1 MHLRT
6 SAILALS
13 ALSLGACISQP
24 NSAPITSPVKD
35 RVYYFQ
41 HLDEA
46 KTKKEQCLKDDVF
59 KKAGVDMENVDG
71 RQMIAAYPD
80 DLLMLN
86 PDNTELLPCFA
97 AWTAVDSAESFHEW
111 QKENAEKEALNQKI
125 EKQAMQ
131 FKTEWE
137 KKYAEEDWKTFYSKA
152 LHQESVHSINTDSSL
167 EEQAKREAIDRI
179 FADKAAPL
187 LNELKTKNIE
197 TLTKEIPQ
205 SCQKEA
211 WDHIPLCKAY
221 YHVLKEKFSEKTLF
235 ELVQTELGYSDGK
248 HIPTPILTAAYRA
261 ATEADWK
268 NIEKTLMSD
277 HSKLDAEYRQCFKQ
291 LKDKVAVTQVDES
304 EHEDSSYYY
313 VFYPECAIANRV
325 MEQLELPINL
335 SKAVDR
341 EILIKQI
348 KQNLKKKEGER
359 PEWERLEKSP
369 EVAKIKEILAQKYAQ
384 IPWQDFESIM
394 KEDHSRMVTD
404 ALGTE
409 EREPVLID
417 IALGQVLADKTKSL
431 EDELQKKSI
440 DELIA
445 EEAEH
450 CSNGKASINWVKGV
464 SCQIHIRVLF
474 KKFQDQT
481 VEELSISEAK
491 YEEEFPRIGMFYRL
505 VLQEKKQKQYSEWM
519 KDNAKREAVYRQ
531 CLKNISGIIQ
541 ESDVSE
547 EDNGFSY
554 VSRDPVCKNI
564 RGAVFFDGERI
575 DFFIDTL
582 LNKKRFQQASSVKQ
596 N

>member
-1 MHLRT
+1 
-6 SAILALS
+6 
-13 ALSLGACISQP
+13 
-24 NSAPITSPVKD
+24 
-35 RVYYFQ
+35 
-41 HLDEA
+41 
-46 KTKKEQCLKDDVF
+46 
-59 KKAGVDMENVDG
+59 
-71 RQMIAAYPD
+71 
-80 DLLMLN
+80 
-86 PDNTELLPCFA
+86 
-97 AWTAVDSAESFHEW
+97 
-111 QKENAEKEALNQKI
+111 
-125 EKQAMQ
+125 
-131 FKTEWE
+131 
-137 KKYAEEDWKTFYSKA
+137 
-152 LHQESVHSINTDSSL
+152 
-167 EEQAKREAIDRI
+167 
-179 FADKAAPL
+179 
-187 LNELKTKNIE
+187 
-197 TLTKEIPQ
+197 
-205 SCQKEA
+205 
-211 WDHIPLCKAY
+211 
-221 YHVLKEKFSEKTLF
+221 
-235 ELVQTELGYSDGK
+235 
-248 HIPTPILTAAYRA
+248 
-261 ATEADWK
+261 
-268 NIEKTLMSD
+268 
-277 HSKLDAEYRQCFKQ
+277 
-291 LKDKVAVTQVDES
+291 
-304 EHEDSSYYY
+304 
-313 VFYPECAIANRV
+313 

-481 VEELSISEAK
+481 VEELSISKAK
-491 YEEEFPRIGMFYRL
+491 YEEEFPRIGILYRL
-505 VLQEKKQKQYSEWM
+505 VLQEKEEKQYSEWM
-519 KDNAKREAVYRQ
+519 KDDAKREAVYRQ

-564 RGAVFFDGERI
+564 RGAVFFDGKRI
-575 DFFIDTL
+575 DFFIGTL
-582 LNKKRFQQASSVKQ
+582 LNKKRFQQASAVKQ